1 MLINKEVRAIDPKKE
16 NNMTYKNRYLFFEQ
30 FLSVCN
36 KDTDIYK
43 RISPVGYQGWIHAG
57 TGKDGLTWVIKV
69 LKKTSRVE
77 LYLHKSGYTIVKN
90 RFDILSSNKEKIEKE
105 YGEPLRWSFD
115 TARKQQYIMS
125 DCPLGGLDDMEQWSD
140 IQKDLV
146 DRLVRFEK
154 AIGPYLKSL

>member
-43 RISPVGYQGWIHAG
+43 RISPVGYQNWINAG
-57 TGKDGLTWVIKV
+57 TGKTGLLWAIVA

-105 YGEPLRWSFD
+105 YGEPLKWCFASTRI
-115 TARKQQYIMS
+115 QQYIRS
-125 DCPLGGLDDMEQWSD
+125 YCPLGGLDDMEQWPD

-154 AIGPYLKSL
+154 AIGPYLNSL

>member
-1 MLINKEVRAIDPKKE
+1 MLINKEVRARDLKKE

-43 RISPVGYQGWIHAG
+43 RISPVGYQNWINAG
-57 TGKDGLTWVIKV
+57 TGKDGLTWVIHV
-69 LKKTSRVE
+69 FKKTSWVE
-77 LYLHKSGYTIVKN
+77 LFIHKSGYSIVKN
-90 RFDILSSNKEKIEKE
+90 RFDILYSNKEKIENE

-125 DCPLGGLDDMEQWSD
+125 DCPLGGLDDMEQWPD

-146 DRLVRFEK
+146 ERQVRLEK